1 MLNATTRT
9 GTFATVNFPTLSG
22 TTWAITYNPTTV
34 VITSTTTA
42 LAINNFQFAGFE
54 AYPNPTNDVLNLKN
68 SQNIDTVSLFDL
80 IGKNIL
86 SQTIN
91 ATYSQVD
98 ISSLQ
103 NGIYLMKILSDQKEK
118 TIKIIKK

>member
-1 MLNATTRT
+1 MLFR
-9 GTFATVNFPTLSG
+9 S
-22 TTWAITYNPTTV
+22 
-34 VITSTTTA
+34 
-42 LAINNFQFAGFE
+42 AGFE